1 MEAFVLEN
9 KKFVRLP
16 EEEMG
21 HFYSGDCYVF
31 LCRYWIPSTEIEP
44 ANKNEDDEPQDDFQ
58 CVVYFWQGRDASD
71 MGWLTFTFSLQK
83 KFESLF
89 GSKLEVVRTR
99 QQQENLKFLTHF
111 HRKFIIHR
119 GKRKAPRPEGWV
131 APSEFFQLRSSG
143 STICTRCIQVHP
155 DASLLNSCFW

>member
-31 LCRYWIPSTEIEP
+31 LCRYWIPAAEVE
-44 ANKNEDDEPQDDFQ
+44 AEAKNEDGDPQDDFQ

-89 GSKLEVVRTR
+89 GSKLEVVV
-99 QQQENLKFLTHF
+99 QADLF
-111 HRKFIIHR
+111 
-119 GKRKAPRPEGWV
+119 
-131 APSEFFQLRSSG
+131 
-143 STICTRCIQVHP
+143 
-155 DASLLNSCFW
+155 SLEC

>member
-16 EEEMG
+16 EDEMG

-31 LCRYWIPSTEIEP
+31 LCRYWIPGADLDAAGADNGDSD
-44 ANKNEDDEPQDDFQ
+44 AADDFQ

-89 GSKLEVVRTR
+89 GNKLEVRS
-99 QQQENLKFLTHF
+99 L
-111 HRKFIIHR
+111 HRNF
-119 GKRKAPRPEGWV
+119 GK
-131 APSEFFQLRSSG
+131 
-143 STICTRCIQVHP
+143 
-155 DASLLNSCFW
+155 

>member
-16 EEEMG
+16 EEEIG

-31 LCRYWIPSTEIEP
+31 LCRYWIPAADVEP
-44 ANKNEDDEPQDDFQ
+44 DTKNEADDPQDDFQ

-89 GSKLEVVRTR
+89 GNKLEVHRPI
-99 QQQENLKFLTHF
+99 EHF
-111 HRKFIIHR
+111 GTWLFTNCYYYRLFELDNN
-119 GKRKAPRPEGWV
+119 KR
-131 APSEFFQLRSSG
+131 
-143 STICTRCIQVHP
+143 I
-155 DASLLNSCFW
+155 LNF

>member
-1 MEAFVLEN
+1 MSAAEAQQLSDDWNEDLEVSCINFPFRIFAHFPVMYLSIQAMEAFVLEN

-31 LCRYWIPSTEIEP
+31 LCRYWIPAAEVE
-44 ANKNEDDEPQDDFQ
+44 AEAKNEDGDPQDDFQ

-89 GSKLEVVRTR
+89 GSKLEVVV
-99 QQQENLKFLTHF
+99 QADLF
-111 HRKFIIHR
+111 
-119 GKRKAPRPEGWV
+119 
-131 APSEFFQLRSSG
+131 
-143 STICTRCIQVHP
+143 
-155 DASLLNSCFW
+155 SLEC

>member
-16 EEEMG
+16 EEEIG

-31 LCRYWIPSTEIEP
+31 LCRYWIPATEDP
-44 ANKNEDDEPQDDFQ
+44 DSKNEDDDPQDDFQ

-89 GSKLEVVRTR
+89 GSKLEVLFYSK
-99 QQQENLKFLTHF
+99 QKF
-111 HRKFIIHR
+111 
-119 GKRKAPRPEGWV
+119 
-131 APSEFFQLRSSG
+131 
-143 STICTRCIQVHP
+143 
-155 DASLLNSCFW
+155 CFS

>member
-1 MEAFVLEN
+1 MEN

-31 LCRYWIPSTEIEP
+31 LCRYWIPATEVE
-44 ANKNEDDEPQDDFQ
+44 AEAKNEDGDPQDDFQ

-89 GSKLEVVRTR
+89 GSKLEVFISLFSSIIINGYFNCFFVCVCVYFYRWYGQDNNKRT
-99 QQQENLKFLTHF
+99 
-111 HRKFIIHR
+111 
-119 GKRKAPRPEGWV
+119 
-131 APSEFFQLRSSG
+131 
-143 STICTRCIQVHP
+143 
-155 DASLLNSCFW
+155 

>member
-21 HFYSGDCYVF
+21 HFYSADCYVF
-31 LCRYWIPSTEIEP
+31 LCRYWIPAAEVETE
-44 ANKNEDDEPQDDFQ
+44 AKNEEEDPQDDFQ

-89 GSKLEVVRTR
+89 GSKLEVFDSNVGHVSYNHCLYICLVRV
-99 QQQENLKFLTHF
+99 
-111 HRKFIIHR
+111 HR
-119 GKRKAPRPEGWV
+119 W
-131 APSEFFQLRSSG
+131 SER
-143 STICTRCIQVHP
+143 
-155 DASLLNSCFW
+155 DNSRRT

>member
-1 MEAFVLEN
+1 MQAMEAFVLEN

-21 HFYSGDCYVF
+21 HFYSEDCYVF
-31 LCRYWIPSTEIEP
+31 LCRYWIPATEPEP
-44 ANKNEDDEPQDDFQ
+44 DTKAEESDPQDDFQ

-89 GSKLEVVRTR
+89 GSKLEVRFAVSFSP
-99 QQQENLKFLTHF
+99 FLLYY
-111 HRKFIIHR
+111 
-119 GKRKAPRPEGWV
+119 
-131 APSEFFQLRSSG
+131 SY
-143 STICTRCIQVHP
+143 STCH
-155 DASLLNSCFW
+155 NY

>member
-1 MEAFVLEN
+1 MLEN

-31 LCRYWIPSTEIEP
+31 LCRYWIPATEPDSGTKTE
-44 ANKNEDDEPQDDFQ
+44 ESDPQDDFQ

-89 GSKLEVVRTR
+89 GNKLEVLFLLLIFHISFEIFFSR
-99 QQQENLKFLTHF
+99 NFLFLKDFLF
-111 HRKFIIHR
+111 KF
-119 GKRKAPRPEGWV
+119 
-131 APSEFFQLRSSG
+131 
-143 STICTRCIQVHP
+143 
-155 DASLLNSCFW
+155 

>member
-31 LCRYWIPSTEIEP
+31 LCRYWIPSVEAEAD
-44 ANKNEDDEPQDDFQ
+44 ANKNGDDGDAQDDFQ

-89 GSKLEVVRTR
+89 GSKLEV
-99 QQQENLKFLTHF
+99 
-111 HRKFIIHR
+111 
-119 GKRKAPRPEGWV
+119 G
-131 APSEFFQLRSSG
+131 
-143 STICTRCIQVHP
+143 VHP
-155 DASLLNSCFW
+155 SFLP

>member
-16 EEEMG
+16 EEDIG

-31 LCRYWIPSTEIEP
+31 LCRYWIPATDVEQD
-44 ANKNEDDEPQDDFQ
+44 AKNEDDDPQDDFQ

-89 GSKLEVVRTR
+89 GSKLEVVFY
-99 QQQENLKFLTHF
+99 QSLVELL
-111 HRKFIIHR
+111 IILPYR
-119 GKRKAPRPEGWV
+119 WYER
-131 APSEFFQLRSSG
+131 
-143 STICTRCIQVHP
+143 
-155 DASLLNSCFW
+155 DNSKKI

>member
-16 EEEMG
+16 EEEIG

-31 LCRYWIPSTEIEP
+31 LCRYWMPATDEP
-44 ANKNEDDEPQDDFQ
+44 DTKNEDDEDPQDDFQ

-89 GSKLEVVRTR
+89 GSKLEVNYIFSFKKSTCLCII
-99 QQQENLKFLTHF
+99 NIPSPYLGGANKTTA
-111 HRKFIIHR
+111 RKFKISSSFSSKIYHS
-119 GKRKAPRPEGWV
+119 PRQAEIG
-131 APSEFFQLRSSG
+131 
-143 STICTRCIQVHP
+143 
-155 DASLLNSCFW
+155 